1 MGNKITPDVFQQIM
15 SKLTKNLE
23 YVKAY
28 LDELLL
34 LCNID
39 FKDHL
44 IKLEMVLARL
54 SVAGMR
60 IKDLLLG
67 AVIMQNNK
75 LLSFYSLKLNPA

>member
-1 MGNKITPDVFQQIM
+1 MRIKIATDVFQQIM